1 MLRIRNE
8 CWLEVFGPQL
18 WGCGPLGLVLLFSRF
33 FPAALACQRFL
44 HTLLF
49 AWFQVKGVTFHFL
62 NDVFLLN
69 LALEAA
75 ESVFERFAF
84 LQSDFCQRYYT
95 PKLVLDELVSYCKI
109 AA

>member
-1 MLRIRNE
+1 MLASL
-8 CWLEVFGPQL
+8 LEVFGPQPKKL
-18 WGCGPLGLVLLFSRF
+18 RPSRGLVLLFSSF
-33 FPAALACQRFL
+33 LAAALARQRFL
-44 HTLLF
+44 HALLL
-49 AWFQVKGVTFHFL
+49 ARFQVKGVTFHFL

-69 LALEAA
+69 LTLEAA
-75 ESVFERFAF
+75 QSVFERFAF